1 MATPNSINI
10 NALRELF
17 YELRH
22 GFTAEVCTDGNTR
35 TMTPP
40 VSASLARKA
49 CCYELTIEQ
58 GVNFVDYPDSWDEP
72 GARGWTHMDLV
83 HSSAYRT
90 LAAAV
95 IAAARYGITF

>member
-1 MATPNSINI
+1 MATLNSINT

-22 GFTAEVCTDGNTR
+22 GFTAEVCTDGD

-40 VSASLARKA
+40 VSASLVRKA
-49 CCYELTIEQ
+49 GRYELTIEQ
-58 GVNFVDYPDSWDEP
+58 GANFVDYPDSWDEP

>member
-1 MATPNSINI
+1 MAAHNI
-10 NALRELF
+10 NTNTLRELF

-22 GFTAEVCTDGNTR
+22 GATVEAQAEGNTR

-40 VSASLARKA
+40 VSLSIVRKA
-49 CCYELTIEQ
+49 GRYELTIEQ